1 MYGAAGSLA
10 LVLIWVYYT
19 SMIVLF
25 GAEFTKLWAQRYG
38 KGIVPVKGAV
48 AYVEEER
55 SVRDRGERAGRVPRL
70 AVSRPGTP
78 HTSASAA
85 PSDATHHPEG
95 G

>member
-1 MYGAAGSLA
+1 MIISNANRSEEAASVATIVSLLALILGATGSLA

-38 KGIVPVKGAV
+38 KGIVPVEGAV

-55 SVRDRGERAGRVPRL
+55 SVAKG
-70 AVSRPGTP
+70 
-78 HTSASAA
+78 
-85 PSDATHHPEG
+85 
-95 G
+95 